1 MRTGT
6 PVRKVNMDNHTP
18 QVARAPLAARIILFP
33 MLSILLFVMVIYV
46 IFLPAPTYKT
56 GQSINLT

>member
-1 MRTGT
+1 
-6 PVRKVNMDNHTP
+6 MDNHTP